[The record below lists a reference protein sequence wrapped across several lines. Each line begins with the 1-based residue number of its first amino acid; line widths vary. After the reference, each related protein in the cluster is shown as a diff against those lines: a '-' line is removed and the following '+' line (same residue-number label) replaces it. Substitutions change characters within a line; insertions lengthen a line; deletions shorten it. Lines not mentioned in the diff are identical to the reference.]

1 MESTTRSFN
10 EVTCFGEILWD
21 VFPGSEK
28 PGGAPMNVAYHLH
41 RLGIKSNIVS
51 RIGNDKR
58 GRSLLDILEGWGL
71 STQYIQL
78 DTEHDTSEVQ
88 AVMDD
93 NEEVTY
99 EIVYPVAWDFI
110 EWKHELDTLVETTDA
125 LVYGSLASRN
135 DTTYKTLISMLEKA
149 KYKVF
154 DVNLREPHYNE
165 TIIKFLL
172 NQANLLKLNE
182 AELGIISE
190 WTRPGS
196 RPGSENIRII
206 QNEYNIDGIIVTRG
220 GKGASF
226 FSGNNNYHS
235 KVYKVKVAD
244 TVGSG
249 DAFLAAFLSKSN
261 QGIDIQQQLDYA
273 SALGAFVAS
282 KEGACPDYTKEEL
295 ELFIRNY
302 D

>member
-71 STQYIQL
+71 STQYIQV

-93 NEEVTY
+93 NEEVKY
-99 EIVYPVAWDFI
+99 EIISPVAWDFI
-110 EWKHELDTLVETTDA
+110 EWKTELDARLSTSDA
-125 LVYGSLASRN
+125 FVFGSLASRN

-196 RPGSENIRII
+196 RPESENIRII
-206 QNEYNIDGIIVTRG
+206 Q
-220 GKGASF
+220 
-226 FSGNNNYHS
+226 
-235 KVYKVKVAD
+235 
-244 TVGSG
+244 
-249 DAFLAAFLSKSN
+249 
-261 QGIDIQQQLDYA
+261 
-273 SALGAFVAS
+273 
-282 KEGACPDYTKEEL
+282 
-295 ELFIRNY
+295 
-302 D
+302 